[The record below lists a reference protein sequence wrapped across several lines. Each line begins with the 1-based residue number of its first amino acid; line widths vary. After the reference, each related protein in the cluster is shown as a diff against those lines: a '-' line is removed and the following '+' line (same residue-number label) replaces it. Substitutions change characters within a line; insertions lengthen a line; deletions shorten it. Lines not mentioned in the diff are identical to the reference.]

1 MSTFH
6 HDDGDDHLTSAY
18 FPETE
23 RIRTVI
29 TKRAKKQQAVPI
41 EARQVQNSMCIAA
54 QNTQGQRYCG
64 LWDTT
69 PSHAQSQWNK
79 ESIHGTYCTY
89 IPKNPKTW
97 TPRIYEGLRGALGM
111 GLLSDFPILQE
122 SNGINTLHFSKSSLY
137 RYIQYCSSKP
147 MPPTWYAI
155 STGIWYSRMMPQGVR
170 YYMTPRRRRRVP
182 TRAMN
187 R

>member
-1 MSTFH
+1 M
-6 HDDGDDHLTSAY
+6 G
-18 FPETE
+18 
-23 RIRTVI
+23 RI
-29 TKRAKKQQAVPI
+29 
-41 EARQVQNSMCIAA
+41 AR
-54 QNTQGQRYCG
+54 
-64 LWDTT
+64 
-69 PSHAQSQWNK
+69 
-79 ESIHGTYCTY
+79 